1 MAGFNYLLN
10 YLNEEGFKVEE
21 EEQHFSFKYQGSLFV
36 AFKNDSIF
44 LQIVL
49 ICNVKGVD
57 ANKLLEVCNEM
68 NRDKFVCKFIVM
80 DDKVWCSYEFI
91 PSEHTPGDEFKAA
104 LTFLDKGSDE
114 LFERLR
120 QL

>member
-68 NRDKFVCKFIVM
+68 NRDRFVCKFIVM

-91 PSEHTPGDEFKAA
+91 PSEHTPSDEFKAA
-104 LTFLDKGSDE
+104 LTFLDKGADE